1 MRQITSKRASAT
13 PAVAALDLGTNSF
26 LLLLLR
32 ENAGGGLERVSEAC
46 RIVRL
51 GQDVGRTGRLAP
63 AAIARG
69 LAAVRELWAETPWA
83 GTAGVG
89 IAAATSAVRDAANRD
104 EFLAPCAEI
113 LGSRPLLLSGA
124 DEARTVFAG
133 ASSEL
138 PPGQSC
144 VCLDIGGG
152 STELAAGFAGDYR
165 AGLSVNV
172 GCVRL
177 AERFGLEN
185 AAAPAAMAAARA
197 AITTALA
204 PPCAQVLRTAF
215 ADSATSAFTGPA
227 PAVWATGGTAN
238 TAASALTAGACR
250 GVFDHH
256 TRLSANEVEAT
267 ALRLLTL
274 DAAARARQPGVPT
287 DRAAVLPTGMLIL
300 AGALRL
306 LGAAEATVSTRG
318 LRYGL
323 ALRLRAGALAPVWR
337 WPRA

>member
-1 MRQITSKRASAT
+1 MRQTASKTASAT

-32 ENAGGGLERVSEAC
+32 ETAGGALERVSEPC

-51 GQDVGRTGRLAP
+51 GQGVDRTGRLAP
-63 AAIARG
+63 EAIARG
-69 LAAVRELWAETPWA
+69 LRAIRELLAETAWA

-104 EFLAPCAEI
+104 EFLAPCAEL
-113 LGSRPLLLSGA
+113 LGGRPVLLSG
-124 DEARTVFAG
+124 DNEARTVFTG

-138 PPGQSC
+138 APGQAGVC
-144 VCLDIGGG
+144 VDIGGG
-152 STELAAGFAGDYR
+152 STELAAGFPGDYR

-185 AAAPAAMAAARA
+185 AAAPDAVATARA
-197 AITTALA
+197 AITAALA
-204 PPCAQVLRTAF
+204 PACAQVLRTAF
-215 ADSATSAFTGPA
+215 ADSATRAVTGPA

-256 TRLSANEVEAT
+256 TRLSLNDVEAA

-274 DAAARARQPGVPT
+274 DAAERTRQPGVPA

-300 AGALRL
+300 AAALRL
-306 LGAAEATVSTRG
+306 LGANAATVSTRG

-323 ALRLRAGALAPVWR
+323 ALRLRAGTLPPVWH
-337 WPRA
+337 W